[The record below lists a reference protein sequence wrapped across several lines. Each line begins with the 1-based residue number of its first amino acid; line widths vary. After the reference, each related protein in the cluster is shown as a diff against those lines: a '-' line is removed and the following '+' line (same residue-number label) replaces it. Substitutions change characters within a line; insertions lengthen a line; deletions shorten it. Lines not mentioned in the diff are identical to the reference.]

1 MSGKLSE
8 AARLYLD
15 DFDILNEAHQEVLAL
30 FKSIWN
36 ACAAEVAPGAKH
48 GSGLMP
54 KDCKGRKIQGNWYYT
69 TSGWPGMLNLYFGP
83 SLSAVAGD
91 PAWDAC
97 KRKRFFVRVAATGG
111 WKYQM
116 TSGDGRGMEA
126 ANKAAKEMGIEQLDW
141 GNPQSLIEAWL
152 DEINT
157 DNPDETGRKVAEKL
171 YEMLAIIDGLQQAI
185 ASVSATTPGDPGFPP
200 EESESA

>member
-15 DFDILNEAHQEVLAL
+15 DFDLLNEAHQEVLAL

-36 ACAAEVAPGAKH
+36 TCTAEIDPGAAH
-48 GSGLMP
+48 GSGLKP
-54 KDCKGRKIQGNWYYT
+54 KDCSGRKVTANWNKT
-69 TSGWPGMLNLYFGP
+69 ASGWPGMLNLYFGP
-83 SLSAVAGD
+83 SLAAVAGD

-97 KRKRFFVRVAATGG
+97 KRNRFFVRVVATKD
-111 WKYQM
+111 WKNQM
-116 TSGDGRGMEA
+116 ASGDRRGMEA
-126 ANKAAKEMGIEQLDW
+126 ANTAAKALGIEQLNW
-141 GNPQSLIEAWL
+141 ENSQPLIEAWL

-171 YEMLAIIDGLQQAI
+171 YEILTIIDSLQQAI
-185 ASVSATTPGDPGFPP
+185 ASVNVAIPGDPGSPS
-200 EESESA
+200 EESGPA

>member
-15 DFDILNEAHQEVLAL
+15 DFDVLNEAHQEVLAL

-36 ACAAEVAPGAKH
+36 TCAAEVALGAEH
-48 GSGLMP
+48 GSGLRP
-54 KDCKGRKIQGNWYYT
+54 KDCKGRKVQGNWYKT
-69 TSGWPGMLNLYFGP
+69 TSGWPGKLSLYFGP

-91 PAWDAC
+91 PAADGRE
-97 KRKRFFVRVAATGG
+97 RKRFSVWVEATIG
-111 WKYQM
+111 WKNQM
-116 TSGDGRGMEA
+116 RSGDGRGEKA
-126 ANKAAKEMGIEQLDW
+126 ANKVAKEMGIEQLSWD
-141 GNPQSLIEAWL
+141 NPQSLIEARL
-152 DEINT
+152 DEVNT
-157 DNPDETGRKVAEKL
+157 DNPDETGRMVAKKL

-200 EESESA
+200 EESEPA